1 MNQKLNIIKTD
12 FKNLYIIEP
21 NSFKDERGSFS
32 RIFCEDELKDIF
44 KFNIISKLHYYG
56 MF

>member
-1 MNQKLNIIKTD
+1 MDKKLNITSTS
-12 FKNLYIIEP
+12 FENLFIIEP
-21 NSFKDERGSFS
+21 NIFKDERGSFS